1 MHIKNN
7 LCNIMEFIGDD
18 SALFSFQSPL
28 IKKKSVDERRVLSI
42 MANMGKLCP
51 KGVASSGSRYMKW

>member
-1 MHIKNN
+1 
-7 LCNIMEFIGDD
+7 MEFIGDN

-28 IKKKSVDERRVLSI
+28 IKKKRGWEKGTPI

>member
-1 MHIKNN
+1 
-7 LCNIMEFIGDD
+7 MEFIGDN

-28 IKKKSVDERRVLSI
+28 IKKSVGERRVLPI